1 MIDKYLKVFHKF
13 KPDIIKAL
21 LETLDMMVTVMIL
34 TAVLGL
40 ILGIILFSTREK
52 GVLSNRLIYIAFS
65 GMVNIFRSI
74 PFILFIIAMIPIN
87 RLIIGT
93 GFGVNASKIPLS
105 IVGISTFAR
114 FVEQDLLDVNKMMY
128 ETSYAL
134 GANKIQYF
142 KNFLLVEARS
152 SLVLSFTSAS
162 ISLLSYST
170 VMGIIG
176 GGGLGYLAIS
186 EGYHNFNYEL
196 MWIIVLI
203 MILIVQFI
211 QVLGNFISNKI
222 DQR

>member
-1 MIDKYLKVFHKF
+1 VIDKYLKVFHKF